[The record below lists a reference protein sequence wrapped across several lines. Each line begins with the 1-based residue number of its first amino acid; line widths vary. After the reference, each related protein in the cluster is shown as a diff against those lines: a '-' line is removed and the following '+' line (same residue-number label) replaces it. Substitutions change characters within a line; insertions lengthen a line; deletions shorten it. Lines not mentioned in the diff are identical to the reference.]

1 MINLKRVVNNSA
13 HAHLD
18 SVVVPEGVVDPV
30 GSIVESAN
38 SSQYI
43 HCSMT
48 SVMEYQF
55 RVDFCLRVTRLKG
68 TYDVFLKFIYSEK
81 ATK

>member
-1 MINLKRVVNNSA
+1 MLSLQTPLNIYCSMTLVVDYQFTSLLINLKRVVNNSA

-18 SVVVPEGVVDPV
+18 SGVVVPEGVVDPV

-43 HCSMT
+43 
-48 SVMEYQF
+48 
-55 RVDFCLRVTRLKG
+55 L
-68 TYDVFLKFIYSEK
+68 
-81 ATK
+81 

>member
-1 MINLKRVVNNSA
+1 MLPAKLVWGRKLHRRTAFGSLLINLKRVVNNSA

-43 HCSMT
+43 
-48 SVMEYQF
+48 
-55 RVDFCLRVTRLKG
+55 L
-68 TYDVFLKFIYSEK
+68 
-81 ATK
+81 